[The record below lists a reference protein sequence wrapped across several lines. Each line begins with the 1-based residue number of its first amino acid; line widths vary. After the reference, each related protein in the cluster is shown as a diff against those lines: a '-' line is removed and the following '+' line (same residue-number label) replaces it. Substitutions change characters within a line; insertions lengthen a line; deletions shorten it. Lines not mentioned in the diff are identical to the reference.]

1 MGHKLDDDLIRSPTI
16 DERLHAEAMDRAFV
30 AWIER
35 SNGDVLE
42 YAKGREP
49 KPEFKMFA
57 IDIMKAL
64 NHWMPNGGAW
74 IVQWSDPKPL
84 AEGNVIMLG
93 DAEYKRFVIIWID
106 VDGDPQ
112 FTIEYDD
119 DFKEALQLGP
129 DPWLERGAS
138 AWNQWRM
145 MMHEV
150 LDPSEEQQFK
160 KAQGEKPPSLH

>member
-1 MGHKLDDDLIRSPTI
+1 
-16 DERLHAEAMDRAFV
+16 MDRAFI

-42 YAKGREP
+42 YAKGRSA
-49 KPEFKMFA
+49 KPEYKMFA
-57 IDIMKAL
+57 MDIMKAL

-74 IVQWSDPKPL
+74 IVQWSDPAPYKVEGHVIL
-84 AEGNVIMLG
+84 ARPTV
-93 DAEYKRFVIIWID
+93 EYRRFVIIWID

-112 FTIEYDD
+112 FTIEFDD
-119 DFKEALQLGP
+119 DFNEALTMGV

-145 MMHEV
+145 MMHDV